1 VKVLLTFIGFNDPYS
16 KSVVAGAEKA
26 GPILSLLAAREFDR
40 VILFTTAG
48 TAASADELASA
59 IQGSTAKIVPLNLP
73 DPTDYIA
80 ILGELRRECGAIRD
94 ENLDAELF
102 VATASGTPQM
112 HACWFLLTASGELP
126 ATLLHVRPQRFVTKD
141 LPQVEEII
149 PSGNEFPRVLPNV
162 LSTGE
167 SDPQHLLNSALEAA
181 GILVV
186 HPSTRKVA
194 ERAAVVAPID
204 TTLLI
209 LGETGTGKEMFAQL
223 IHTLSNRR
231 GRLVALN
238 CGAIPNELVESTL
251 FGHEKGSFTGAASN
265 QAGKFQEA
273 DKGTLFLDEIGEMP
287 MSSQVKLLRVLQDQM
302 IQPLGAKEP
311 HKVDVRVIA
320 ATNRNLSEE
329 VKANRF
335 RQDLFYRL
343 SPISLTIPPLRAR
356 RSEIMP
362 IAIFILERLNR
373 TFRRHRRFSPAAL
386 RKISAYSWPGN
397 VRELE
402 GALRSA
408 VILAEDD
415 LIDAEDLEVGAIS
428 SSYQLPEPAE
438 DFDMDS
444 FFSDAREQ
452 LINRALEIANGNQT
466 AAARLLGTSPQNISK
481 FLKSKAN
488 AG

>member
-1 VKVLLTFIGFNDPYS
+1 
-16 KSVVAGAEKA
+16 
-26 GPILSLLAAREFDR
+26 
-40 VILFTTAG
+40 
-48 TAASADELASA
+48 
-59 IQGSTAKIVPLNLP
+59 
-73 DPTDYIA
+73 
-80 ILGELRRECGAIRD
+80 
-94 ENLDAELF
+94 
-102 VATASGTPQM
+102 M
-112 HACWFLLTASGELP
+112 
-126 ATLLHVRPQRFVTKD
+126 
-141 LPQVEEII
+141 
-149 PSGNEFPRVLPNV
+149 
-162 LSTGE
+162 
-167 SDPQHLLNSALEAA
+167 
-181 GILVV
+181 
-186 HPSTRKVA
+186 A

-204 TTLLI
+204 TTVLI

-223 IHTLSNRR
+223 IHTLSKRR

-356 RSEIMP
+356 RSEIIP

-373 TFRRHRRFSPAAL
+373 TFRRQRRFSPAAL

-408 VILAEDD
+408 VILADDD
-415 LIDAEDLEVGAIS
+415 LIDAGDLELNAIS
-428 SSYQLPEPAE
+428 SSFQLPEPAE
-438 DFDMDS
+438 DFDMDG
-444 FFSDAREQ
+444 FLTGAREQ

-481 FLKSKAN
+481 FVKSKGN